1 MVAVLSPGIYNSN
14 SNFVLIISSFN
25 PSIVTDSTQVPL
37 PCQTLP
43 PLQPKLKK
51 ESRELEKSL
60 TSQDTTFFR
69 VMKQEQKS
77 QAPCAKY

>member
-25 PSIVTDSTQVPL
+25 PTIATDSTQLLL

-43 PLQPKLKK
+43 PLQPKLNK

-60 TSQDTTFFR
+60 TSQDAIFFR
-69 VMKQEQKS
+69 VMKQE
-77 QAPCAKY
+77 